1 MDSISGQPNKKE
13 KELKEIISLIKSI
26 IEELQNQQI
35 FAAMHFVCF
44 LLGLLLGEYIKIP
57 NVLIFLFCILTLLY
71 CIIKLNIKNIRL
83 FLKNIIGDS
92 CEKPIKYI

>member
-1 MDSISGQPNKKE
+1 MDSISGHPNQKE

-35 FAAMHFVCF
+35 VATMHLVCF

-71 CIIKLNIKNIRL
+71 CIVKLNIKNIRL
-83 FLKNIIGDS
+83 FLRKIIGDS
-92 CEKPIKYI
+92 CEKPIKYM